1 MVSLGAVGQVEV
13 FRFRRQTVR
22 HHAKTVW
29 TFPAVAIREL
39 QRFRPDIQHRQLIGG
54 ILVSRFVDRH
64 RLPRSRCRELFGQML
79 LQFRFQFQFQRS
91 ESFGTALPALC
102 CPWVAVPPEPPD
114 LRFVQ
119 PIIVHQRRCLI
130 ASSVISRKIPHSAAI
145 AGVQTHPVQPQR
157 GTKSNIQRILLLHLA
172 FFRSGQRAGAFAVFG
187 QAPFFHIGPQFSL
200 RHLYRK
206 VHDQSLPA
214 PVEGRDQ
221 PPVAIPFKFPVQM
234 QFLALVG
241 PLLRPPVIFSK
252 TDLPASVLVFHDPCP
267 LPFFFILARFS
278 PPHNLPSKFFAES
291 LPPASTHPL
300 RFVL

>member
-1 MVSLGAVGQVEV
+1 MQ
-13 FRFRRQTVR
+13 
-22 HHAKTVW
+22 KTVW

-130 ASSVISRKIPHSAAI
+130 TSSVSSRKIPHSAAI

-187 QAPFFHIGPQFSL
+187 QAPFFP
-200 RHLYRK
+200 YRPA
-206 VHDQSLPA
+206 VLPA
-214 PVEGRDQ
+214 APLSQSPRPIPAGTGR
-221 PPVAIPFKFPVQM
+221 
-234 QFLALVG
+234 G
-241 PLLRPPVIFSK
+241 PGSATGDHSIQI
-252 TDLPASVLVFHDPCP
+252 PCP
-267 LPFFFILARFS
+267 DAVPRLGRFPSASPSNFFAKQTFQRRCWCFMTLVPFRFS
-278 PPHNLPSKFFAES
+278 SF
-291 LPPASTHPL
+291 
-300 RFVL
+300 